1 MATVSMDLVKQL
13 RDTTQIGMMDCKKAL
28 EEAEGDFDKALE
40 LLRKKGAAV
49 AAKRADNVTN
59 HGRVESFISDNSKT
73 AVLIE
78 TACETDFSA
87 NTDAMK
93 QFAISVAK
101 NLAHTD
107 ATTVEDIFL
116 QPVLDDAK
124 GLTVKHLLDELT
136 AKICEKIKLNRF
148 ARFQVTDNGMV
159 NVYIHPGSTVGVM
172 VELTTDKD
180 ASAHLDALKQAAKDV
195 CMQAAVTNPVCV
207 RPTEMDPAVL
217 EIERK
222 LATEQ
227 MISSGKPANVIEKI
241 VEGKIAKF
249 YQDACLLNQ
258 PFIKNDKQTI
268 QQYLDEVSKNLGIAI
283 TVKQFIRFAIGR

>member
-13 RDTTQIGMMDCKKAL
+13 RDKTQIGMMDCKKAL
-28 EEAEGDFDKALE
+28 EEAAGDFDKALE

-59 HGRVESFISDNSKT
+59 HGRVESFISDDNKT
-73 AVLIE
+73 AVIVE

-93 QFAISVAK
+93 QFAISVAR
-101 NLAHTD
+101 NLAHTN
-107 ATTVEDIFL
+107 ATTVEDLFL
-116 QPVLDDAK
+116 QPVVDDAK
-124 GLTVKHLLDELT
+124 GLTVKHLLEELV
-136 AKICEKIKLNRF
+136 AKICENIKLTRF
-148 ARFQVTDNGMV
+148 SRFEVTGNGMV
-159 NVYIHPGSTVGVM
+159 NVYIHPGSTIGVM

-180 ASAHLDALKQAAKDV
+180 ASAHLDALKQIAKDV

-207 RPTEMDPAVL
+207 RPADMDPAVL
-217 EIERK
+217 ETERR

-227 MISSGKPANVIEKI
+227 MQDSGKPANVIEKI
-241 VEGKIAKF
+241 VEGKVAKF
-249 YQDACLLNQ
+249 FQDACLLNQ
-258 PFIKNDKQTI
+258 PFIKNDKQTVE
-268 QQYLDEVSKNLGIAI
+268 QYVNEASKTLGLAV